1 MTDLC
6 ASGIVT
12 KLRPFILDFNVA
24 GIYIHIP
31 FCRKA
36 CHYCNF
42 HFSTTLHRR
51 KEMMAAMQREI
62 RLASILEP
70 ASIRTL
76 YFGGGT
82 PSLLTEEEL
91 SGLMDA
97 VRQSFDVSATAE
109 ITLEANPDDIRP
121 ETVDCWTGLG
131 INRLSIGIQSFR
143 EQDLR
148 WMNRAHDADQ
158 AFNCIGI
165 AQTAGIRNLSID
177 LIYGTPGLSDLA
189 WQENM
194 RTAASLDIPHL
205 SCYALTVE
213 TGTALE
219 KMIRSQKV
227 KAPASEAQADQ
238 FLQAMDF
245 LGGAGYEH
253 YEISNF
259 ARPGMRSRHN
269 SAYWQGE
276 RYTGIGPSAHSF
288 DGRDR
293 RWNLSN
299 NTGYIRALEQGQI
312 PFEAETLTNTQR
324 LNEYIMTSIRTIEG
338 MDLERV
344 EQIWGN
350 RETERILR
358 EARKFING
366 GKVFHNDRSLML
378 TREGKLF
385 ADGIAAELFG

>member
-1 MTDLC
+1 V
-6 ASGIVT
+6 A
-12 KLRPFILDFNVA
+12 KLRPFILDINVA

-51 KEMMAAMQREI
+51 GEMLAAMQREI
-62 RLASILEP
+62 TLAAVHQPETIQ
-70 ASIRTL
+70 TL

-82 PSLLTEEEL
+82 PSLLFEEEL
-91 SGLMDA
+91 IGLMGCI
-97 VRQSFDVSATAE
+97 RESFNISESAE
-109 ITLEANPDDIRP
+109 VTLEANPDDIRP
-121 ETVDCWTGLG
+121 ETVDSWIKLG

-143 EQDLR
+143 EEDLR
-148 WMNRAHDADQ
+148 WMNRAHDAEQ

-165 AQTAGIRNLSID
+165 AQSAGIRNLSID
-177 LIYGTPGLSDLA
+177 LIYGTPGLSDDG
-189 WQENM
+189 WRENM
-194 RTAASLDIPHL
+194 RIATSLDIPHI

-219 KMIRSQKV
+219 KMIRRK
-227 KAPASEAQADQ
+227 KMEAPVSESQADQ
-238 FLQAMDF
+238 FHMAIDF
-245 LGGAGYEH
+245 LGSTGYEH

-269 SAYWQGE
+269 SAYWQGT

-293 RWNLSN
+293 RWNLPN
-299 NTGYIRALEQGQI
+299 NAGYIRALQEGYI
-312 PFEAETLTNTQR
+312 PFEAETLTDMQR
-324 LNEYIMTSIRTIEG
+324 LNEYVMTSIRTIEG
-338 MDLERV
+338 LNLTYV

-350 RETERILR
+350 LEADRILR
-358 EARKFING
+358 EAQKFIDG
-366 GKVFHNDRSLML
+366 GKMYMNIRSLIL

-385 ADGIAAELFG
+385 ADGVAAELFG